1 VITMKLLENKPY
13 IRVKLLRNGEVVV
26 EAFQNV
32 ELNNKRY
39 NIKTIVRSRVEVA
52 PSIKS
57 LIDSAITLLNKK
69 INFIREAEENHIN
82 LVIE

>member
-52 PSIKS
+52 PDLKT
-57 LIDSAITLLNKK
+57 LISSAKDLLEKK
-69 INFIREAEENHIN
+69 IRFIKEAEENHIN

>member
-13 IRVKLLRNGEVVV
+13 VRVKLLRNGEIVV

-39 NIKTIVRSRVEVA
+39 NIKTIVRSRVEAA
-52 PSIKS
+52 PSLKT

-69 INFIREAEENHIN
+69 ISFIREAEENHIN
-82 LVIE
+82 LMIE

>member
-1 VITMKLLENKPY
+1 MITMKLLENKPY
-13 IRVKLLRNGEVVV
+13 IRVRLLKNGEVVV
-26 EAFQNV
+26 EAFQNI

-39 NIKTIVRSRVEVA
+39 NVKTIVRSRVEVA

-69 INFIREAEENHIN
+69 ISFIREAEENRIN

>member
-1 VITMKLLENKPY
+1 MIIMKLLENKPY
-13 IRVKLLRNGEVVV
+13 IRVILKRNGEVVV

-52 PSIKS
+52 PDLKT
-57 LIDSAITLLNKK
+57 LISSAKDLLEKK
-69 INFIREAEENHIN
+69 IRFIKEAEENHIN

>member
-1 VITMKLLENKPY
+1 MKLLENKPY
-13 IRVKLLRNGEVVV
+13 IRIKLLRNGEVVV
-26 EAFQNV
+26 EAFQNI

-39 NIKTIVRSRVEVA
+39 NVKTIVRSRVEVA

-69 INFIREAEENHIN
+69 ISFIREAEENRIN

>member
-1 VITMKLLENKPY
+1 MIIMKLLENKPY
-13 IRVKLLRNGEVVV
+13 VRVRLLRNGEIVV

-52 PSIKS
+52 PDLKT
-57 LIDSAITLLNKK
+57 LISSAKDLLEKK
-69 INFIREAEENHIN
+69 IRFIKEAEENRIN